1 MNCFAGIDVGSS
13 TIKVAITDETGIRG
27 YKVMP
32 ASVHCNDSAFQ
43 LLDGLR
49 QKLGLGENDIKY
61 VTSTGYGRR
70 LVKFADSN
78 ISEITANV
86 KGAVWYGEQAGLKV
100 RTIINIGGQDTKV
113 IGIDDE
119 GVTKNF
125 SMNDKCAAGTGRF
138 LEALARILEVEVIDL
153 GDMALQADV
162 PIRINSTCTVFAETE
177 IISLLARQKHPS
189 EIVAGAHFA
198 IAKRLAKMARRVKV
212 VDQVFFDGGPA
223 LNQGLVKALGD
234 ELAVDLFVPPDVPQ
248 VTTAIGAAMIAGEEY
263 RTGAAVGELPNTSA
277 IQNAE
282 IQGAEACQTCPQ

>member
-1 MNCFAGIDVGSS
+1 MKCFAGIDVGSS
-13 TIKVAITDETGIRG
+13 TIKVAITDESGIRG

-32 ASVHCNDSAFQ
+32 TSVHCNDSAFQ

-49 QKLGLGENDIKY
+49 QTVGLGEGDIKH

-113 IGIDDE
+113 IGIDEE

-138 LEALARILEVEVIDL
+138 LEALARILEVEVVDL

-162 PIRINSTCTVFAETE
+162 PLRINSTCTVFAETE
-177 IISLLARQKHPS
+177 IISLLAREKKPS
-189 EIVAGAHFA
+189 EIIAGAHFA
-198 IAKRLAKMARRVKV
+198 IAKRLSKMARRVKV
-212 VDQVFFDGGPA
+212 TDQVFFDGGPA
-223 LNQGLVKALGD
+223 LNKGLIKALED
-234 ELAVDLFVPPDVPQ
+234 ELATDLFVPPDVPQ
-248 VTTAIGAAMIAGEEY
+248 VTTAIGAAMIAREEY
-263 RTGAAVGELPNTSA
+263 RSGAPIVESPKTSA
-277 IQNAE
+277 IQGTE
-282 IQGAEACQTCPQ
+282 ETCQICPQ